1 MTTNEPIATKV
12 LASQQTSSNQQANR
26 QANQQPPSNNSATN
40 NQTTINTITTKAIT
54 TNPSRNTSNPKKRR
68 SGTIINET
76 LTTSGNASR
85 YRKALK
91 LTKSQASV
99 HGLRV

>member
-1 MTTNEPIATKV
+1 MTTNEPIATRV

-26 QANQQPPSNNSATN
+26 QANQQPPSSNSATN

-54 TNPSRNTSNPKKRR
+54 TNPSRNTSNPKKR
-68 SGTIINET
+68 SKTIINET
-76 LTTSGNASR
+76 LTISGNASR